1 MVPSIAILPPL
12 LVGKAS
18 GEDTPMVFLEAL
30 TFGVVPATTAI
41 ASVPEVVKD
50 GKRGILGPSAIRS
63 EHQSDHIAQQRPS
76 EADAERL
83 SLLRSGE
90 F

>member
-12 LVGKAS
+12 FVGKAS

-50 GKRGILGPSAIRS
+50 GKSGMRVDAAYEKSPAFFAIR
-63 EHQSDHIAQQRPS
+63 A
-76 EADAERL
+76 AG
-83 SLLRSGE
+83 SGYAACR
-90 F
+90 